1 MHGIVSLLDPPAYAQ
16 VESIWHVLE
25 TECGLSGIKMTPL
38 PHFSW
43 QIAEDYDL
51 EPTRKIL
58 EQFAQGTR
66 PFPALASGLGIFTGP
81 SPVLYI
87 PVVKDDL
94 LLRFHARLWGEIRTN
109 AAGSSSYYSPPS
121 WMPHITLAYGD
132 VDSKKLICAVEIMAQ
147 KTINL
152 QIMVDNL
159 ALVYQVEGREGWL
172 RYRFDFQK

>member
-1 MHGIVSLLDPPAYAQ
+1 MNGIVSLLDPPAYAQ
-16 VESIWHVLE
+16 VESIWQVLE

-51 EPTRKIL
+51 EPIRKIL
-58 EQFAQGTR
+58 EQFAQQTR
-66 PFPALASGLGIFTGP
+66 PFPALASGLGIFTG
-81 SPVLYI
+81 SAPVLYI

-94 LLRFHARLWGEIRTN
+94 LLRFHARLWEEIRAN
-109 AAGSSSYYSPPS
+109 VAGSSSYYSPQA

-132 VDSKKLICAVEIMAQ
+132 VDSRKLICAVETLAL

-152 QIMVDNL
+152 QLRVDNL
-159 ALVYQVEGREGWL
+159 ALVYQVEDREGWL
-172 RYRFDFQK
+172 KYRFDFQK